1 MGAMNEFIEFAIHL
15 ADLAGEQILPRFRA
29 GVGME
34 NKSKDG
40 GFDPV
45 TVADREAE
53 AAIRR
58 EIRRVYPDHG
68 ILGEEHGLHAGTSPY
83 TWILDPIDGT
93 RAFVLGQLHWGTLIA
108 LNDGAA
114 PIVGVMRQPYTGETF
129 IGSAAG
135 AELRRGDTMT
145 RLSARKAGRLAE
157 VTVCATDP
165 TMFAGP
171 AHQQAFARLAAK
183 ARSTRFGGDC
193 YTPCLVA
200 AGCADL
206 VVEAGLKPWD
216 VQALIPIVEGAGG
229 VITDWAGGRAERASE
244 VIIAGHRELH
254 AEVVAALAWPATS
267 VQG

>member
-1 MGAMNEFIEFAIHL
+1 MREFVEFAVHL
-15 ADLAGEQILPRFRA
+15 ADLAGEQILPRFRVA
-29 GVGME
+29 IGLE

-40 GFDPV
+40 GYDPV

-68 ILGEEHGLHAGTSPY
+68 ILGEEHGLHAGTSPC
-83 TWILDPIDGT
+83 TWVIDPIDGT

-108 LNDGAA
+108 LNDGTA
-114 PIVGVMRQPYTGETF
+114 PIVGIMRQPYTGETF

-135 AELRRGDTMT
+135 AELRRGNATTQLRTRAST
-145 RLSARKAGRLAE
+145 RLAD

-165 TMFAGP
+165 TMFAGA
-171 AHQQAFARLAAK
+171 AHQQAFARLAPR
-183 ARSTRFGGDC
+183 ARAVRFGGDC

-216 VQALIPIVEGAGG
+216 VQALIPIVQGAGG
-229 VITDWAGGRAERASE
+229 VITDWSGAPADRASE
-244 VIIAGHRELH
+244 VIIAGNPELH
-254 AEVVAALAWPATS
+254 AEVVAALAWPA
-267 VQG
+267 

>member
-1 MGAMNEFIEFAIHL
+1 MREFVEFAVHL
-15 ADLAGEQILPRFRA
+15 ADLAAAQILPRFRVA
-29 GVGME
+29 IDTE

-40 GFDPV
+40 GYDPV

-68 ILGEEHGLHAGTSPY
+68 ILGEEHGLDAGTSSY
-83 TWILDPIDGT
+83 TWVLDPIDGT

-108 LNDGAA
+108 LNDGTA

-135 AELRRGDTMT
+135 AELRRGSATT
-145 RLSARKAGRLAE
+145 RLQARAASRLAD

-165 TMFAGP
+165 TMFAGA
-171 AHQQAFARLAAK
+171 AHQQAFARLSPR
-183 ARSTRFGGDC
+183 ARSVRFGGDC

-216 VQALIPIVEGAGG
+216 VQALIPIVQGAGG
-229 VITDWAGGRAERASE
+229 VITDWSGGRADRANE
-244 VIIAGHRELH
+244 VIIAANRELH
-254 AEVVAALAWPATS
+254 AEVVAALAWSAPQTT
-267 VQG
+267 